1 MTLSEKIKTID
12 SKIEK
17 NKTQYNLGTETVK
30 ISILYQEIL
39 GNMNF

>member
-1 MTLSEKIKTID
+1 MTLSEKIKTIN

-17 NKTQYNLGTETVK
+17 NKTQYNLDTETVK

>member
-12 SKIEK
+12 GKIEK
-17 NKTQYNLGTETVK
+17 NKTQYNLDTEAVK